1 MSLDRRFPSV
11 AYLQRAARRRI
22 PRFAYDYV
30 AAGIGSDVGLDR
42 NRRALDAVTLLP
54 RLMADADN
62 LDLSASVLD
71 QTFDLPFGVAPM
83 GLTGVIWPRAAEFMA
98 AAAKDA
104 NIPYVVSTFAT
115 TDIETIADVAGA
127 HAWFQLYVPNDMEV
141 RKALIGRAITA
152 GYSVLVVTVDVPH
165 HTRRERE
172 VYHGLSVPPAL
183 NARSVLQMLARPA
196 WCLASLREGIPELV
210 TFKPYLP
217 ADMGFQELGAMVGQA
232 VNGHVTPERLKEL
245 RDLWPGKMLVKGVLD
260 PAEAELCRSVGADGI
275 VVSNHG
281 ARQLDAGPASVEMIA
296 PIRSAIGTDMALMVD
311 SGVRSGLDV
320 ARMIAVGA
328 DFVFAGRPFMFGV
341 AAAGEPGAAHVIH
354 ILKEELRSTIG
365 QLGCTSIAEL
375 PDRLMPADPA

>member
-1 MSLDRRFPSV
+1 
-11 AYLQRAARRRI
+11 
-22 PRFAYDYV
+22 
-30 AAGIGSDVGLDR
+30 
-42 NRRALDAVTLLP
+42 
-54 RLMADADN
+54 
-62 LDLSASVLD
+62 
-71 QTFDLPFGVAPM
+71 
-83 GLTGVIWPRAAEFMA
+83 
-98 AAAKDA
+98 
-104 NIPYVVSTFAT
+104 
-115 TDIETIADVAGA
+115 
-127 HAWFQLYVPNDMEV
+127 
-141 RKALIGRAITA
+141 
-152 GYSVLVVTVDVPH
+152 
-165 HTRRERE
+165 
-172 VYHGLSVPPAL
+172 
-183 NARSVLQMLARPA
+183 MLARPA

-217 ADMGFQELGAMVGQA
+217 ADLGFQELGAMVGQA
-232 VNGHVTPERLKEL
+232 VNGHVTPERLKEV

-281 ARQLDAGPASVEMIA
+281 ARQLDAGPSSVEMIA
-296 PIRSAIGTDMALMVD
+296 PIRSAMGDDMALMVD

-375 PDRLMPADPA
+375 PDRLMPADPF